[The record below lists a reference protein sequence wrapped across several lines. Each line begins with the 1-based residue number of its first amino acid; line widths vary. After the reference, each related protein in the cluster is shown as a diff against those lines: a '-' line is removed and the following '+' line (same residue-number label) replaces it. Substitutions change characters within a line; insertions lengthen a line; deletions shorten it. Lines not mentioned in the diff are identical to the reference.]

1 MELKYTEEELN
12 SLDKEML
19 IRLFLLQQK
28 ELEKYRPYASIGIGA
43 GGGLKEAPLR
53 QVIGGA

>member
-28 ELEKYRPYASIGIGA
+28 ELENIDRT
-43 GGGLKEAPLR
+43 LQLVLE
-53 QVIGGA
+53 QVAD